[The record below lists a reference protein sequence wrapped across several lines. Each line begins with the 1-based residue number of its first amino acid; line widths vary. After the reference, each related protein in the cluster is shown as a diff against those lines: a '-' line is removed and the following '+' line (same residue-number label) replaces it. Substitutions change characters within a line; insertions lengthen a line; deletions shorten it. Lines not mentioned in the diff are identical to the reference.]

1 MISTHGMRFLNQTL
15 HNIQMR
21 SKQNA
26 AIVIYAMKC
35 PTFPVVLK
43 YLNVHC
49 KYFSCNFSGFQ
60 TCSNPSCTPDVLFT
74 PDSQVWQ
81 SDVNQVQYICQ
92 AVILTT
98 VTCLHLTDV
107 LSFHLAKQQ
116 YLLMKA
122 AIFTRNRC
130 TIDRKNIG

>member
-1 MISTHGMRFLNQTL
+1 M
-15 HNIQMR
+15 
-21 SKQNA
+21 
-26 AIVIYAMKC
+26 
-35 PTFPVVLK
+35 
-43 YLNVHC
+43 HC

-74 PDSQVWQ
+74 PDSRVWQ

-116 YLLMKA
+116 YLLIKA

-130 TIDRKNIG
+130 TIDRKNIGEKFSKEDSSSQHFWCSVFSKPCTTWPSYFSYEAMKKRYYEKHIF

>member
-1 MISTHGMRFLNQTL
+1 M
-15 HNIQMR
+15 
-21 SKQNA
+21 
-26 AIVIYAMKC
+26 
-35 PTFPVVLK
+35 
-43 YLNVHC
+43 
-49 KYFSCNFSGFQ
+49 
-60 TCSNPSCTPDVLFT
+60 CSNPSCTPDVLFT

-98 VTCLHLTDV
+98 VTYLHLTDV
-107 LSFHLAKQQ
+107 LGFHLAKQQ

-130 TIDRKNIG
+130 TIDRKNIGLKLSKEDSSSQHF